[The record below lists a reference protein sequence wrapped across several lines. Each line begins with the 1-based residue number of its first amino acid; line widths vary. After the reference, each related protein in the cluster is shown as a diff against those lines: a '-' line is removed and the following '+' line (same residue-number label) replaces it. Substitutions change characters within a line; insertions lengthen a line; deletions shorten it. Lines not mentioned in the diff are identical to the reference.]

1 MKKSLI
7 WLVGA
12 SNMAED
18 YARVLIAQK
27 KNFEVIGRGKKS
39 ALKFH
44 KNIGKFV
51 KTGGLNI
58 NLKKYNAPEIAIVA
72 VGIEDLAKATKDLI
86 NAGTKKI
93 LLEKPGGL
101 NIKEIRSLNL
111 LANKKKAKVFI
122 AYNRRFYQSV
132 KKMKKLI
139 NRDGK
144 ILSVNFEFTEWSHK
158 ILSKRRNIKV
168 LKNWLIGNSS
178 HVIDLV
184 FHLCGKP
191 KKWNSWHSGRLKWHP
206 NSARFSGSGIT
217 SKGIMFSY
225 LSDWQAPGRW
235 GLEFNTKRHKF
246 ILRPVEDLK
255 IVKLGSTLV
264 KNIRINNKLDQKFK
278 PGIYL
283 QLKSFLKNDF
293 TLFCTLSEQVEDVRI
308 YSKIAGY
315 L

>member
-111 LANKKKAKVFI
+111 LANKKKAKV
-122 AYNRRFYQSV
+122 
-132 KKMKKLI
+132 L
-139 NRDGK
+139 
-144 ILSVNFEFTEWSHK
+144 
-158 ILSKRRNIKV
+158 
-168 LKNWLIGNSS
+168 
-178 HVIDLV
+178 
-184 FHLCGKP
+184 
-191 KKWNSWHSGRLKWHP
+191 
-206 NSARFSGSGIT
+206 
-217 SKGIMFSY
+217 
-225 LSDWQAPGRW
+225 
-235 GLEFNTKRHKF
+235 
-246 ILRPVEDLK
+246 
-255 IVKLGSTLV
+255 
-264 KNIRINNKLDQKFK
+264 
-278 PGIYL
+278 
-283 QLKSFLKNDF
+283 
-293 TLFCTLSEQVEDVRI
+293 
-308 YSKIAGY
+308 
-315 L
+315 